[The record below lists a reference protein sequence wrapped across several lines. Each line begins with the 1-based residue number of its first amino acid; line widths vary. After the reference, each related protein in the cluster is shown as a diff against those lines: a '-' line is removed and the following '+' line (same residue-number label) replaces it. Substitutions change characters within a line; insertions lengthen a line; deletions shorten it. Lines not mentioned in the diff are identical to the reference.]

1 MSENY
6 MHFNTI
12 DDFLYLL
19 WLSFMNI
26 FHQIIIIVER
36 SEHKT
41 KYVKNVENFSPQNEL
56 AEAIILKIIIN

>member
-1 MSENY
+1 

-12 DDFLYLL
+12 DDFLDLL

-36 SEHKT
+36 LEHKT
-41 KYVKNVENFSPQNEL
+41 KYVKNVENFSPRNEL
-56 AEAIILKIIIN
+56 AEAIIIKIIIN